1 MKYSVFVI
9 ILIVISAGCSKKEKE
24 NLSAYNATAFA
35 YDLGNSWEVDAT
47 TRVKGFIQKE
57 ENNMFKAS
65 LAYEINLVTPKND
78 TIRSL
83 ISKVIDKSDKEK
95 MTDTA
100 LEAQFD
106 LDSTYVDGE
115 YIIVFSVK
123 DVISGARSSSNA
135 GFKLS
140 RD

>member
-9 ILIVISAGCSKKEKE
+9 ILIVISTGCSKKEKE
-24 NLSAYNATAFA
+24 NLSAYNAAAFA